1 MNFLFV
7 WFLSFSFIFSILS
20 YVFIKP
26 LFLTRCLTEN
36 YRKKAVANCGGI
48 ILTLTSFAVLAFI
61 SPFARKI
68 LVDYQDL
75 LSSFLFLILGFSF
88 LGLIDDLIGGRET
101 RGFKGHFGELFK
113 GKLTTG
119 ALKAIGGGLISFYVV
134 AGFSENIFLQ
144 FLNAILVTLT
154 VNTFNLLD
162 LRPGRAIKVF
172 LILGAISYLFSL
184 AYPVWI
190 FWGIFLGSIVV
201 LFKAELAE
209 EIMLGDVGSNVLG
222 AILGFTFVVNF
233 NWKVN
238 SLILALLV
246 LLQLFTEK
254 HSLTELIE
262 RNRILRWLDELGRK

>member
-7 WFLSFSFIFSILS
+7 WFLSFSLIFSVLS
-20 YVFIKP
+20 YIFIKP

-48 ILTLTSFAVLAFI
+48 VLILTSFAVLALI
-61 SPFARKI
+61 SPFAGKI
-68 LVDYQDL
+68 LVDYHDL

-101 RGFKGHFGELFK
+101 GGFRGHFGELFK

-144 FLNAILVTLT
+144 FLNAILVALT

-184 AYPVWI
+184 AYPIWI

-222 AILGFTFVVNF
+222 AILGFTFVINF

-238 SLILALLV
+238 SLILVLLV

>member
-68 LVDYQDL
+68 LVDYHDL